1 MHWGTHRGFSPTT
14 DESARTRPPTDHI
27 QTHESQFRYDGVVPL
42 KTFPEKIIQR
52 DSNDQPT
59 FYQNSDCIIS
69 QKSSESP
76 HATQM
81 SLLPQPKRPTV
92 AAQKLQYNKLTRPFR
107 SPIVTDNK
115 SIPNPFF
122 LPKNPKDPRRTLHQE
137 AEEKE
142 NPQSTAITHAEST
155 ETKDPKIKY
164 RTKRAASQFKSPL
177 AAGSEQP
184 ASLVRLTPTIQALE
198 RKVQILK
205 RAVKV
210 KADMSEDV
218 LERLVRKWTEA
229 GREVAWEVWDLVKD
243 NATTDDWRENRGGS
257 CERKRPFE
265 DGWGWDDRGDQKK
278 LKAEEQERH
287 WGWSVVPIRPEE
299 GAEVT
304 TGDSECDAVREDSF
318 GEHPHGTLGMM
329 LKQLGISPETLGWNG
344 DEELFV
350 D

>member
-1 MHWGTHRGFSPTT
+1 MHRGTHRGFSPTT
-14 DESARTRPPTDHI
+14 DESARPRPPTDRI
-27 QTHESQFRYDGVVPL
+27 QAHESRFRYEGVVPL
-42 KTFPEKIIQR
+42 KTFSEQLVQR

-59 FYQNSDCIIS
+59 FYQISDCIIS
-69 QKSSESP
+69 QKSSESL

-81 SLLPQPKRPTV
+81 SLPPQPKRPTV
-92 AAQKLQYNKLTRPFR
+92 AAQKLQHKKLTRPFR

-122 LPKNPKDPRRTLHQE
+122 LPKNFKDSRRTLHQE
-137 AEEKE
+137 AEKKE
-142 NPQSTAITHAEST
+142 IPQSTHAEST

-229 GREVAWEVWDLVKD
+229 GREVAWEVWDLVKN
-243 NATTDDWRENRGGS
+243 NATTDDWQENRGRS
-257 CERKRPFE
+257 WERKRPFE
-265 DGWGWDDRGDQKK
+265 DDWGWDDRGDRKK
-278 LKAEEQERH
+278 PKAEEQERH
-287 WGWSVVPIRPEE
+287 WGWSVVPIRPDE
-299 GAEVT
+299 GEVT
-304 TGDSECDAVREDSF
+304 TADSECDAVREESF
-318 GEHPHGTLGMM
+318 GEQPHGTLGMM
-329 LKQLGISPETLGWNG
+329 LKQLGISPETLGWNE
-344 DEELFV
+344 DEDLFV